1 MTNKPLPA
9 TFSLLLA
16 MSILSSAIALS
27 GCGNSDNSSPSVI
40 KQEETSVT
48 VGPDGKTTVVEK
60 ESEKKADDDDSSNQ
74 ATESKDNTVKVEAG
88 GSDGDTRVKVNLP
101 GIKVD
106 IDESKGSVN
115 VSTPYADIKKDPGKS
130 KATVEINLDSSDAKG
145 DSEK

>member
-1 MTNKPLPA
+1 MTTRPLPG
-9 TFSLLLA
+9 TFSLLLCISVLSTA
-16 MSILSSAIALS
+16 MTLS
-27 GCGNSDNSSPSVI
+27 GCGNSDNSSPSVT

-48 VGPDGKTTVVEK
+48 VGADGKTTVVEK

-74 ATESKDNTVKVEAG
+74 ATESKDNSVKVEAG